1 MNHRRVWSLI
11 TACILSAALITGCG
25 GGSAASTSEPKEAAE
40 ETAAAEENTVAEN
53 AGEVE
58 APNLAAA
65 AATGGFDV
73 PAPAIDCSFELDGK
87 KYTLPLKP
95 QDLIAD
101 GWIDYYEDL
110 GNELSGTED
119 TQGVFYKNDKDGK
132 MGPTVNVWFYNN
144 TGSVKKGSE
153 CMISGIYF
161 EQGTLEKCSFS
172 LGNGLKPGDDPAAVS
187 ELMGTPFYT
196 DDESNPRYFYYGE
209 DKETGQIRFD
219 WDKDDPS
226 KSFIMI
232 EYYPAAEIT
241 TSEEVPEYL
250 SRYKA
255 PAAMGE
261 DFDSGTFSLGGT
273 LYQLPC
279 PVSELLGQGWTLD
292 DTTPVPGHNAN
303 YVKITK
309 DGVSLYVT
317 LANYAEDQTLAVNCA
332 VICVDALYSDGSNPD
347 LELPK
352 GVTLDLDRSTLDSIT
367 ESSSMTFDYSELISN
382 GNTYYMG
389 NSTDYT
395 RECVLQYSN
404 SEDHMYEI
412 KYRFNSEEWPW

>member
-1 MNHRRVWSLI
+1 MNHKRLWSLI
-11 TACILSAALITGCG
+11 TACVLSAALITGCG
-25 GGSAASTSEPKEAAE
+25 GGSAASTSEPKEGTE
-40 ETAAAEENTVAEN
+40 ETAAAEENTVAET
-53 AGEVE
+53 ADAVE
-58 APNLAAA
+58 APNAAA
-65 AATGGFDV
+65 ADVTSGFDV

-95 QDLIAD
+95 QELIAD

-110 GNELSGTED
+110 GEELSGTED

-187 ELMGTPFYT
+187 ELMGTPYYT
-196 DDESNPRYFYYGE
+196 NDESNPDYFYYGE
-209 DKETGQIRFD
+209 ARETGQIRFD
-219 WDKDDPS
+219 WDKENPS
-226 KSFIMI
+226 KSYILI
-232 EYYPAAEIT
+232 EYFPVAEIA

-250 SRYKA
+250 SRYQA

-279 PVSELLGQGWTLD
+279 PVSELLGQGWTLE
-292 DTTPVPGHNAN
+292 DTTPVPGHNTN
-303 YVKITK
+303 YVEITK
-309 DGVSLYVT
+309 DGASLHVT
-317 LANYAEDQTLAVNCA
+317 LANFAEDQTLAVNCA

-352 GVTLDLDRSTLDSIT
+352 GLTLDLDLSTLDSIMG
-367 ESSSMTFDYSELISN
+367 SSSMKFDSSELSDGN
-382 GNTYYMG
+382 SFYQGNTD
-389 NSTDYT
+389 DYT
-395 RECVLQYSN
+395 YECDLQYNN

-412 KYRFNSEEWPW
+412 KYRFNNEWPW

>member
-1 MNHRRVWSLI
+1 
-11 TACILSAALITGCG
+11 
-25 GGSAASTSEPKEAAE
+25 
-40 ETAAAEENTVAEN
+40 
-53 AGEVE
+53 
-58 APNLAAA
+58 
-65 AATGGFDV
+65 
-73 PAPAIDCSFELDGK
+73 
-87 KYTLPLKP
+87 
-95 QDLIAD
+95 
-101 GWIDYYEDL
+101 
-110 GNELSGTED
+110 
-119 TQGVFYKNDKDGK
+119 
-132 MGPTVNVWFYNN
+132 
-144 TGSVKKGSE
+144 
-153 CMISGIYF
+153 MISGIYF

-279 PVSELLGQGWTLD
+279 PVSELLGQGWTLE
-292 DTTPVPGHNAN
+292 DTTPVPGHNTN

-317 LANYAEDQTLAVNCA
+317 LANFAEDQTLAENCA
-332 VICVDALYSDGSNPD
+332 VISVQALYNDGSNPD

-352 GVTLDLDRSTLDSIT
+352 GATTDLDRSTLDSIT
-367 ESSSMTFDYSELISN
+367 ESSSMEFESSELSN
-382 GNTYYMG
+382 GNTFYQG
-389 NSTDYT
+389 HSTDYIYDCNF
-395 RECVLQYSN
+395 EYNN
-404 SEDHMYEI
+404 SEDRIDEI
-412 KYRFNSEEWPW
+412 VYRFNSDEWPW

>member
-219 WDKDDPS
+219 WDKDNPS

-279 PVSELLGQGWTLD
+279 PVSELLGQGWTLE

-317 LANYAEDQTLAVNCA
+317 LANYAA
-332 VICVDALYSDGSNPD
+332 
-347 LELPK
+347 
-352 GVTLDLDRSTLDSIT
+352 
-367 ESSSMTFDYSELISN
+367 SMTFDYSELISN

>member
-11 TACILSAALITGCG
+11 TACVLSAALVTGCG
-25 GGSAASTSEPKEAAE
+25 GGSAASTSEPKEGAE
-40 ETAAAEENTVAEN
+40 ETAAAEENTVAET
-53 AGEVE
+53 ADAVE
-58 APNLAAA
+58 APNAAA
-65 AATGGFDV
+65 ADVTGGFDV

-110 GNELSGTED
+110 GEELSGTED
-119 TQGVFYKNDKDGK
+119 KQGVFYKNDKDGK

-187 ELMGTPFYT
+187 ELMGTPYYT
-196 DDESNPRYFYYGE
+196 NDESNPDYFYYGE
-209 DKETGQIRFD
+209 SRETGQIRFD
-219 WDKDDPS
+219 WDKENPS
-226 KSFIMI
+226 KSYILI
-232 EYYPAAEIT
+232 EYFPVTEIA

-250 SRYKA
+250 SRYQA

-273 LYQLPC
+273 LYHLPC
-279 PVSELLGQGWTLD
+279 PVSELLGQGWTLKD
-292 DTTPVPGHNAN
+292 DTPIPGHNTN
-303 YVKITK
+303 YVEIAK
-309 DGVSLYVT
+309 DGASRHVT
-317 LANYAEDQTLAVNCA
+317 LANYAEYQTLATNCA
-332 VICVDALYSDGSNPD
+332 VISVVAYYSDGSNPD

-352 GVTLDLDRSTLDSIT
+352 GVTLDLDRSALDSIT
-367 ESSSMTFDYSELISN
+367 ESSSMTFDYSELSDGISRYSGTN
-382 GNTYYMG
+382 A
-389 NSTDYT
+389 DYT
-395 RECVLQYSN
+395 YHCYLQYSN

-412 KYRFNSEEWPW
+412 QYSFSSEEWPW